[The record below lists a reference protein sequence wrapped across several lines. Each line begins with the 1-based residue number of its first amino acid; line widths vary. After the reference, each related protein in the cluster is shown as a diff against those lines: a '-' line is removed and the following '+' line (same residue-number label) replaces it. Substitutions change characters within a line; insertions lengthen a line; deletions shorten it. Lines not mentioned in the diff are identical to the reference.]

1 MTNIKISQIKRN
13 INKFRYLYLI
23 FNVRII
29 VIKTIET
36 VFAAIMGILSMS
48 KPYVNHVIKPNS
60 SIITIGKEISLVCL
74 VLMPVNPVP
83 E

>member
-74 VLMPVNPVP
+74 VLMAFID
-83 E
+83 